1 MNKAGLRI
9 ALLGT
14 RGIPGRYGG
23 FETCAQEISDRLVQK
38 GHQVTVYCRSRLYP
52 EMPGEFHGI
61 KLVYLPSLPAKALE
75 TISHTFFAAVHAA
88 LSKYDV
94 ILAFNTANSPLLL
107 PLRLLGKKVL
117 LNTDGLEWR
126 RTKWGRLGRLYL
138 KFCEKTATLAA
149 GRLITDSR
157 AMQLYYRLA
166 HRAASTRIAY
176 GADLETSSQP
186 ELLEKYGLQP
196 GSYFLQITRFEPENN
211 PLLSLRA
218 FNRLAPS
225 GIKLVLVGN
234 CRYPSHYLKSIH
246 REAGNNVV
254 LTGFVYD
261 QAILRELRCNCLAYL
276 HGNQVGGTNPALL
289 QAMAS
294 GAFVLARDVVFN
306 REVLKDCGRYFK
318 PDQDDLAAALQW
330 VLENRSDLD
339 HYRRLARQRIRAHYN
354 WEQVS
359 QAYEDAFNQIL
370 EKNKPRETR

>member
-1 MNKAGLRI
+1 M
-9 ALLGT
+9 
-14 RGIPGRYGG
+14 
-23 FETCAQEISDRLVQK
+23 
-38 GHQVTVYCRSRLYP
+38 TVYCRSRLYSERP
-52 EMPGEFHGI
+52 AEFRGI

-88 LSKYDV
+88 MSKYDV

-126 RTKWGRLGRLYL
+126 RTKWGRLGRFYL
-138 KFCEKTATLAA
+138 KLCEKTAPLAA
-149 GRLITDSR
+149 AGLITDSR

-176 GADLETSSQP
+176 GADLETSIQP
-186 ELLEKYGLQP
+186 ELLDKFGLRP

-218 FNRLAPS
+218 FNRLAPA
-225 GIKLVLVGN
+225 GTKLVLVGD
-234 CRYPSHYLKSIH
+234 CPYPSSYLKSIH
-246 REAGNNVV
+246 REAGSNVV

-306 REVLKDCGRYFK
+306 REVLQNCGRYFK
-318 PDQDDLAAALQW
+318 TDPDDLAAAMKW
-330 VLENRSDLD
+330 VLENRSGLD
-339 HYRRLARQRIRAHYN
+339 ECRRQASDRINTHYN

-359 QAYEDAFNQIL
+359 LAYEEACRRVL
-370 EKNKPRETR
+370 EKTGP